1 MNDRLNIVLADLDA
15 EGAQLESWVAP
26 LEAELWATSTPAEGW
41 TIAHQIAHLLWT
53 DEVAV
58 MAITSPEGFGALLKQ
73 AAQDPAGFV
82 DAEAERLAA
91 LPSDELLFRWRASRT
106 ALAEALRGVPEGSKI
121 AWFGPPMSATSMA
134 TARLM
139 ETWAHSLD
147 VAGALGIESPQ
158 TSRAKHVAYLG
169 VRTRAFAY
177 MIRGEQA
184 PDEEVRVELTGPD
197 GDVWAWGPED
207 AAQRVTGNG
216 YDFALLATRRRHL
229 EDVDVKA
236 TGDDAAYWLT
246 IIQAFAGQPGPEPLR
261 LIERGLSER

>member
-1 MNDRLNIVLADLDA
+1 MNDRLNDVLADLHA

-26 LEAELWATSTPAEGW
+26 LGPDQWSLPTPAQGW

-58 MAITSPEGFGALLKQ
+58 MAVTSPDGFGALLKQ

-82 DAEAERLAA
+82 DAEAQRLVA
-91 LPSDELLFRWRASRT
+91 LPSDEVLFRWRASRT
-106 ALAEALRGVPEGSKI
+106 ALAEALRGVPDGEKI

-134 TARLM
+134 TARMM

-147 VAGALGIESPQ
+147 VAEALGIDSAQ

-169 VRTRAFAY
+169 VRTRGFAY
-177 MIRGEQA
+177 MIRGQQA
-184 PDEEVRVELTGPD
+184 PAEEVRVELTGPD
-197 GDVWAWGPED
+197 GEVWAWGPED
-207 AAQRVTGNG
+207 AVQRVIGNG

-229 EDVDVKA
+229 DDVDVTA

-246 IIQAFAGQPGPEPLR
+246 IIQAFAGQSGPDPLR
-261 LIERGLSER
+261 LSERG